1 MPLPPQPAVIH
12 LSNRR
17 PPPPLPSSLPP
28 RAAGRGEAAGV
39 PLPAAGRRR
48 GLRGQGPAA
57 EGRPSPF
64 PGVALR
70 ASGGPRRPEP
80 EECLPAAAPPSR
92 SSFLRAGARRRLPS
106 PPRRARGEAARPA
119 SSCGQR
125 ARRSRPPR
133 RTGPWRGREEEA
145 APCPPLPSSLP
156 SPPVLAAAPPPAC
169 DPLPHVS
176 GEEGRRGAGP
186 SVAAAAA
193 AGGGRGGA
201 GAAARRPP
209 AASPLGPAGA
219 PSPPALPMPVWCC
232 RCSLAGHFR

>member
-1 MPLPPQPAVIH
+1 MCPCRRRDGGAACAGKDPRQRGGPRLSRGWLCVPLGGRGGPSPRSVSPPLRRLPAHPSSAPV
-12 LSNRR
+12 RGGGC
-17 PPPPLPSSLPP
+17 PPLP
-28 RAAGRGEAAGV
+28 
-39 PLPAAGRRR
+39 
-48 GLRGQGPAA
+48 
-57 EGRPSPF
+57 
-64 PGVALR
+64 
-70 ASGGPRRPEP
+70 
-80 EECLPAAAPPSR
+80 
-92 SSFLRAGARRRLPS
+92 PS

-156 SPPVLAAAPPPAC
+156 SSLPSPPVLAAAPPPAC

-186 SVAAAAA
+186 SVAAAA